1 MMEKIRQYT
10 GGLAQT
16 NGYLCELG
24 GRYWLI
30 DAPEGICG
38 WIAGQGLSVAGLLL
52 THQHFDHVIDAAE
65 LAEAH
70 GCPIYSYS
78 DYDPQLTLEA
88 LLAGG
93 MAGLSFEVRPFRAD
107 HLLGEGGQ
115 ELADIGVEI
124 LHVPGH
130 SSDSLCFYIPED
142 DLVFCG
148 DTLFA
153 GGGRGRTDF
162 PGCSESDLVEG
173 VKSKLLVLP
182 GETVAYPGHGP
193 RTQLWR
199 EKAWW

>member
-1 MMEKIRQYT
+1 MENILQYT

-16 NGYLCELG
+16 NGYLYERG
-24 GRYWLI
+24 DRYWLI

-38 WIAGQGLSVAGLLL
+38 WIAGEGVSIAGLLL
-52 THQHFDHVIDAAE
+52 THQHFDHVIDVAE
-65 LAEAH
+65 IAEAH

-78 DYDPQLTLEA
+78 GHDPQLTLEA
-88 LLAGG
+88 LFAGGLAGLTLG
-93 MAGLSFEVRPFRAD
+93 IRPFEAD
-107 HLLGEGGQ
+107 HLLREGGQ

-130 SSDSLCFYIPED
+130 SSDSLCFYVPEEG
-142 DLVFCG
+142 LVFCG

-162 PGCSESDLVEG
+162 PGGSEPELVNG
-173 VKSKLLVLP
+173 VKAKLLVLP

-193 RTQLWR
+193 QTQLWR
-199 EKAWW
+199 ERAWW